1 MLINLRNKEGK
12 LMVKDVLDI
21 DFDMSV
27 EKKNNKYFL
36 NINREF
42 TLDGEFNSEKAAE
55 TQMLAIADSR
65 NRLEAELFSY

>member
-1 MLINLRNKEGK
+1 
-12 LMVKDVLDI
+12 MVKDVLDI

-65 NRLEAELFSY
+65 NRL

>member
-55 TQMLAIADSR
+55 AQMLAIADSR